1 MSVPDA
7 TRPTCCAA
15 LIASFDRR
23 WEATCETNQRV
34 DERAVAVIDST
45 RLQER
50 HDVVV
55 AEVTERELSGVASEF
70 VEQSAERCE
79 PVRRRTGQAR
89 EAVVDVAV
97 ELVEHLTPRP
107 QR

>member
-15 LIASFDRR
+15 LIASFVRR
-23 WEATCETNQRV
+23 WGVTCETNQRV
-34 DERAVAVIDST
+34 DERAVAVIDAT

-79 PVRRRTGQAR
+79 PVRRRIGHERRSSMSQSSWWST
-89 EAVVDVAV
+89 
-97 ELVEHLTPRP
+97 
-107 QR
+107 